1 MIRSD
6 LMRIPSRAA
15 YRFAVAGLVG
25 LVALSSAPATSRA
38 ADVPPEKTV
47 PASTVV
53 FFKVANADA
62 LRASIKKS
70 QFGRLIDDPEMK
82 PIKDD
87 VAAKL
92 EETSSKL
99 KEKVG
104 VTLGEL
110 LTLPKGAVSIALIAK
125 EDAKNP
131 AALFLSADAGANAE
145 KMAEVLKRSTDLA
158 KKDAEVTTEKFK
170 DSTLTVIR
178 SKKEDEKDNPPLVW
192 TQQGNVFSIASDIA
206 VLKDVLSNAQG
217 REDSLASKDSY
228 NLVVKK
234 LGPESQL
241 VLYGDVTQILKLV
254 AQAGGGGNAGQI
266 EAQLQLTGLNTL
278 KAVGFSAAFGAQ
290 DFDSLVKAYI
300 YAPGPAQGLMKIF
313 SLPKTALRP
322 QPWVPAGVSSYQTVS
337 WDFTAAY
344 NAINELA
351 DMIAPGMLDNLQKS
365 IGGPDGNGLDFKKDV
380 IAPLA
385 NRVTV
390 VSDVKKSDAAAKAD
404 AQEIPQRT
412 VVAVALK
419 DVKTFQGS
427 FQKILA
433 LLDNAPKKREFQ
445 GTTIYDFELPDLP
458 VAGANA
464 AKLDG
469 PLSVAI
475 AKDNLFV
482 TTDTT
487 LLEQILR
494 GGGQGL
500 AESPAFQSVA
510 KFYPAQSSTLSFQR
524 PEDQA
529 KAFYDMV
536 KSGQFKKAIDEAAK
550 NAPKD
555 PNGGDAPKVPD
566 LIDTAKLPD
575 FSVFAKYL
583 APGGGFGVGDED
595 GMTFTQF
602 TIKKAAP

>member
-1 MIRSD
+1 
-6 LMRIPSRAA
+6 
-15 YRFAVAGLVG
+15 
-25 LVALSSAPATSRA
+25 
-38 ADVPPEKTV
+38 
-47 PASTVV
+47 
-53 FFKVANADA
+53 
-62 LRASIKKS
+62 
-70 QFGRLIDDPEMK
+70 MK
-82 PIKDD
+82 PLKDD

-92 EETSSKL
+92 EESSNKL

-110 LTLPKGAVSIALIAK
+110 LTLPQGTVSVALIAK

-131 AALFLSADAGANAE
+131 AALFLSADAGKNAE
-145 KMAEVLKRSTDLA
+145 KMAEVMNRTTELA

-170 DSTLTVIR
+170 DATLTIIR
-178 SKKEDEKDNPPLVW
+178 SKKEDEKENPPLVW
-192 TQQGNVFSIASDIA
+192 TRQGAVFSIASDID
-206 VLKDVLSNAQG
+206 VLKDVLSNAAG
-217 REDSLASKDSY
+217 REDSLASNESY
-228 NLVVKK
+228 TTVLKK
-234 LGPESQL
+234 LGSDPQF
-241 VLYGDVTQILKLV
+241 VLFGDVAQILKL
-254 AQAGGGGNAGQI
+254 ATQAGGGGNAGQI

-278 KAVGFSAAFGAQ
+278 KGVGFSAAFGVQ
-290 DFDSLVKAYI
+290 GFDSLAKAYI

-313 SLPKTALRP
+313 SLPKTSLRP
-322 QPWVPAGVSSYQTVS
+322 QPWVPANVSSYQTMS

-351 DMIAPGMLDNLQKS
+351 DMIAPGMIDNLQKS
-365 IGGPDGNGLDFKKDV
+365 IGGPDGNGLDFKKDL

-390 VSDVKKSDAAAKAD
+390 VSDVKKGATAVKAD
-404 AQEIPQRT
+404 AADADIPQRT
-412 VVAVALK
+412 VVAVGLK
-419 DVKTFQGS
+419 DVKTFQSS

-433 LLDNAPKKREFQ
+433 LLATAPKKREFQ

-458 VAGANA
+458 AAGANA

-482 TTDTT
+482 TTDVT
-487 LLEQILR
+487 LLEQVLR

-500 AESPAFQSVA
+500 AENPAFQSVA
-510 KFYPAQSSTLSFQR
+510 KFYPAESSTLSFQR

-555 PNGGDAPKVPD
+555 PNGGNAPKVPD

-595 GMTFTQF
+595 GMSFTQF